1 MPELRIL
8 LQVPAIGNNVFVEG
22 EVQNILITGL
32 VVRANNPSIG
42 VPGINVTIV
51 VGNRAPIIVMSLA
64 GGFFSTNIDVT
75 TMSAGNYTI
84 RASGTDINEVQSWFR
99 IDTPDSTPWWII
111 IVIILI
117 VVAVIVG
124 ITLYLYFV
132 GLGKTVQ
139 CGDCGAFIPEGAAK
153 CPKCGVEFETE
164 VAKCSVCGA
173 WVPIDVKN
181 CPDCGTEFTVGTE
194 DLDDYES
201 KMKRQFEDIVRKF
214 REQAKQ
220 DLGKEFT
227 ETEFQAWWAK
237 QPTFITFDLWL
248 KEEEE
253 MKRMGSRPCP
263 ICETENSVTA
273 KICHKCGS
281 VMGEPEAPAPKKPEG
296 KLPPKQEQPPV
307 KQQPAPTTAAPQ
319 KQPPVQPAPA
329 QQPPVQQQAA
339 APQPVAQAP
348 AQQPAPAQPGKKG
361 CPSCGMEVNA
371 TDKVCPICSFEF
383 QDAAGGDAARRI
395 IRKPIKKIVRR
406 PGEPGGEGGQ

>member
-1 MPELRIL
+1 
-8 LQVPAIGNNVFVEG
+8 
-22 EVQNILITGL
+22 
-32 VVRANNPSIG
+32 
-42 VPGINVTIV
+42 
-51 VGNRAPIIVMSLA
+51 
-64 GGFFSTNIDVT
+64 
-75 TMSAGNYTI
+75 MSAGNYTI

-348 AQQPAPAQPGKKG
+348 AQ
-361 CPSCGMEVNA
+361 
-371 TDKVCPICSFEF
+371 
-383 QDAAGGDAARRI
+383 
-395 IRKPIKKIVRR
+395 
-406 PGEPGGEGGQ
+406 